1 MLDDKRP
8 RIPLRLLFEIACLL
22 LLVIGGS
29 IFLVL
34 QNTGNKG
41 STSQAT
47 RSTLTMPATSVHG
60 NKTTPTSTPTPIP
73 TATDTPTEQV
83 TPTPTP
89 LFSDDFSNDNLR
101 GWYISNVTGYT
112 RLLVGS
118 GLELT
123 DTNHKSL
130 IESLPTTHKFDDF
143 SLTVML
149 TLQQGDNNDSTG
161 IYLRGD
167 SNLDHD
173 YRIDIFGNS
182 TYTISKEYLDTDNTP
197 QTMYLVPPTHT
208 SLLKPMGATNML
220 NVIMKGP
227 TMQLL
232 VNGSIVNTISDPDY
246 TKGQIA
252 LFVTNGATSQGV
264 TAIFS
269 SIEIDPASP

>member
-34 QNTGNKG
+34 QNTGNQG
-41 STSQAT
+41 STSQGT
-47 RSTLTMPATSVHG
+47 RSTPTMPATSVHG
-60 NKTTPTSTPTPIP
+60 NKTTPTSTPIP

-89 LFSDDFSNDNLR
+89 LFSDDFSNDNPR

-130 IESLPTTHKFDDF
+130 IES
-143 SLTVML
+143 
-149 TLQQGDNNDSTG
+149 
-161 IYLRGD
+161 
-167 SNLDHD
+167 
-173 YRIDIFGNS
+173 
-182 TYTISKEYLDTDNTP
+182 
-197 QTMYLVPPTHT
+197 VPPTHT
-208 SLLKPMGATNML
+208 SLLKPMGATYML